1 MVCSIYRKNNLKG
14 GHSPLFCPIALRC
27 TVMAIPKMSSDSDK
41 RSDEYERAISRAT
54 TANTTSDDPAAAG
67 AQAYLMPIDKCY
79 AHFHSHPVH
88 GLSSAAAAQLQ
99 TVHGRNWLG
108 DETKISLASIL
119 MRQSCNA
126 MIIVLIISMVIS
138 FAIKDWI
145 TGGVICFIIVLNV
158 AIGAQQEYQAEKTM
172 GSLKSLSS
180 PSAVVIRDGNEQTIP
195 TEDVVPGD
203 LVLIKVGDTVPAD
216 LRLVECTNFETDEA
230 LLTGESLPVAKDA
243 NALYTQEIPVGDR
256 LNLAYSSSTVSKG
269 RATGI
274 VVLTGLNTEI
284 GKIAK
289 SLKGGNGIIHKI
301 ENKDEAGLKDYSKA
315 AGHTVWNTIGYIL
328 GTAEGTPLK
337 RRLSWLAIY
346 LFWIAV
352 LFAIVVMASQKFNVT
367 KEVAV
372 YAICVALSMIPS
384 SLVVVLT
391 ITMAVG
397 AKQMLK
403 RNVIVRKFDALEN
416 LGSVNAICSDKTG
429 TLTQGRMIAKN
440 VYIPSVGTFQ
450 VEDFDEPFNPTK
462 GLVRYTPN
470 LPTELDSAKWVSF
483 DDFKSSCAE
492 GDEKW
497 DTFVDWIQTAS
508 LANIANL
515 FIDEEEMDPSL
526 KWKARG
532 DPTEISIQVFAHRL
546 GFSRP
551 SIVENNYTS
560 LVEYPFDSTIK
571 RMTAIY
577 ETTCED
583 GQKREQHIYTKGAVE
598 RILGLCTTLKS
609 PNGSTIPMTE
619 EEIKKIET
627 QMDALSSKGLR
638 VLAFSTR
645 ETEPLESWENIP
657 REDVEHDLHFLGLIG
672 IYDPPRPES
681 LPSVLK
687 CHHAGISV
695 HMATGDHPSTASA
708 IAKEV
713 GILPKD
719 LTQYPPNVV
728 KSMVMTAT
736 QFDSL
741 SEDEIDNLPVL
752 PLVIARCAPQTK
764 VRLVEAL
771 HRRKQIVAMTG
782 DGVNDSPSLKMSDIG
797 IAMGKNGSDV
807 AKDASDIVLADDNF
821 ASILNAIEE
830 GRRMADNIQKF
841 VLQLLAM
848 NVGQA
853 IYLLVGLVFMDDDGF
868 SVFPLSP
875 VQVLWVIV
883 VTSCF
888 PAMGLGVEKASE
900 DIMDKPPKDSKESVF
915 TKEVLIDMFVYG
927 IVIAASC
934 MIPFV
939 IEVYGYGNG
948 ELGQNCNR
956 TDYADTCEHV
966 FKARAAAFTSMTW
979 CALILAWE
987 VIHMR
992 RSLFFM
998 HPETDRPWTQ
1008 WMLDLWSNQF
1018 LFWSV
1023 ILGFITLIPTIYI
1036 PVINDYVFLQK
1047 GMSTGWAWAFL
1058 STLLFLVCAE
1068 LWKFI
1073 KREAYK
1079 NDEHAHNPEDDL
1091 EKGNAG
1097 MAAYHPF
1104 NQFEKN
1110 EE

>member
-1 MVCSIYRKNNLKG
+1 MSVHEEEK
-14 GHSPLFCPIALRC
+14 
-27 TVMAIPKMSSDSDK
+27 SSDFESQ
-41 RSDEYERAISRAT
+41 EISRA
-54 TANTTSDDPAAAG
+54 NTLSTDSPNSAAS
-67 AQAYLMPIDKCY
+67 QAYMIPIAKC
-79 AHFHSHPVH
+79 FELFESHPVH
-88 GLSSAAAAQLQ
+88 GLSTQRAKELL
-99 TVHGRNWLG
+99 TIHGKNSLG
-108 DETKISLASIL
+108 DESKISISAIL
-119 MRQSCNA
+119 MRQVCNA
-126 MIIVLIISMVIS
+126 MIIVLVISMVIS

-145 TGGVICFIIVLNV
+145 TGGVILFIIALNV
-158 AIGAQQEYQAEKTM
+158 AIGSQQEFMAEKTM

-180 PSAVVIRDGNEQTIP
+180 PSAVVIRDGNEMTIP
-195 TEDVVPGD
+195 TEEVVPGD
-203 LVLIKVGDTVPAD
+203 LVLVKVGDTIPAD
-216 LRLVECTNFETDEA
+216 MRLIECNNFETDEA
-230 LLTGESLPVAKDA
+230 LLTGESLPVAKDC
-243 NALYTQEIPVGDR
+243 NELYNQEIPVGDR
-256 LNLAYSSSTVSKG
+256 LNLAFSSSTVSKG
-269 RATGI
+269 RSTGI
-274 VVLTGLNTEI
+274 AVLTGLNTEI

-289 SLKGGNGIIHKI
+289 SLQTGNGIIHKI
-301 ENKDEAGLKDYSKA
+301 ENKKEAGVKEYTNA
-315 AGHTVWNTIGYIL
+315 AGHTIWNTISYVL
-328 GTAEGTPLK
+328 GTSDGTPLK
-337 RRLSWLAIY
+337 KRLSWLAIY

-440 VYIPSVGTFQ
+440 VFIPSVGTFQ
-450 VEDFDEPFNPTK
+450 VDDFDEPFNPTK
-462 GLVRYTPN
+462 GLVKFTES
-470 LPTELDSAKWVSF
+470 LPTDLDNANWIPF
-483 DDFKSSCAE
+483 DDFKSQSQSN
-492 GDEKW
+492 GKW
-497 DTFVDWIQTAS
+497 EIFSKWIHAAS
-508 LANIANL
+508 LANIANVYL
-515 FIDEEEMDPSL
+515 DNEELDVN
-526 KWKARG
+526 KQWKARG
-532 DPTEISIQVFAHRL
+532 DPTEISIQVFVHRL

-551 SIVENNYTS
+551 LLTESKHEAIVEF
-560 LVEYPFDSTIK
+560 PFDSTIK

-577 ETTCED
+577 KDTELNQQT
-583 GQKREQHIYTKGAVE
+583 IYTKGAVE
-598 RILGLCTTLKS
+598 RILGLCKTILS
-609 PNGSTIPMTE
+609 SNGETIPMNETE
-619 EEIKKIET
+619 ISKIES

-638 VLAFSTR
+638 VLAFSSRPGSNVDWTKIER
-645 ETEPLESWENIP
+645 GE
-657 REDVEHDLHFLGLIG
+657 VEIDLHFLGLIG
-672 IYDPPRPES
+672 IYDPPRHES

-687 CHHAGISV
+687 CHHAGVSV

-719 LTQYPPNVV
+719 LSHFSPDVIN
-728 KSMVMTAT
+728 SMVMTAT

-741 SEDEIDNLPVL
+741 SEQQIDDLPVL

-771 HRRKQIVAMTG
+771 HRRGQIVAMTG

-830 GRRMADNIQKF
+830 GRRMGDNIQKF
-841 VLQLLAM
+841 VLQLLAL
-848 NVGQA
+848 NVAQA
-853 IYLLVGLVFMDDDGF
+853 LFLLIGLVFIDDDGF

-888 PAMGLGVEKASE
+888 PAMGLGVEKATD
-900 DIMDKPPKDSKESVF
+900 DIMDKPPKDSKEAVF
-915 TKEVLIDMFVYG
+915 TTEMLVDMFVYG
-927 IVIAASC
+927 VVIAASC
-934 MIPFV
+934 MIPFI

-956 TDYADTCEHV
+956 TDYSDSCDYV
-966 FKARAAAFTSMTW
+966 FKARAASFVTMTW
-979 CALILAWE
+979 CALVLAWE

-998 HPETDRPWTQ
+998 HAETNKPWTQ
-1008 WMLDLWSNQF
+1008 WMYDLWGNQF

-1023 ILGFITLIPTIYI
+1023 IAGFITIIPTIYI
-1036 PVINDYVFLQK
+1036 PVINDYVFLQM
-1047 GMSTGWAWAFL
+1047 GMTTGWAWSFLCTMLFL
-1058 STLLFLVCAE
+1058 SMAE
-1068 LWKFI
+1068 LWKFC
-1073 KREAYK
+1073 KRCYFK
-1079 NDEHAHNPEDDL
+1079 DEKAHNPEEDL
-1091 EKGNAG
+1091 EVGSTKIQQNEH
-1097 MAAYHPF
+1097 HPF
-1104 NQFEKN
+1104 NQFML
-1110 EE
+1110 